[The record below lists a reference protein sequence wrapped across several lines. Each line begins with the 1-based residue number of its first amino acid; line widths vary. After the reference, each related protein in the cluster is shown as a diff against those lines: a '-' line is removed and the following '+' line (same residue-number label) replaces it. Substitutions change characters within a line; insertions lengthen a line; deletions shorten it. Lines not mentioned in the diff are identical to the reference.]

1 MNGNN
6 LVFREKEKKNEPSTE
21 EILCRL
27 TKKAYRIFRP
37 LLALVSTFF
46 FTFRRSF

>member
-1 MNGNN
+1 MKGNN
-6 LVFREKEKKNEPSTE
+6 LVFRGKGKNEPSTV

-27 TKKAYRIFRP
+27 TKKAHRIFRP

>member
-1 MNGNN
+1 MDGNN
-6 LVFREKEKKNEPSTE
+6 LVFCEKGKNEPSTV

-27 TKKAYRIFRP
+27 KKIAYRIFRP